1 MQDRAFQA
9 ERAIAFLAAGVAP
22 TLVVMVWS
30 VSLTTPFADLIGLF
44 GAMMVNGLLL
54 SLIPIVLT
62 TVTVR
67 GDGVTLRRI
76 WKFRWQEVTNARRRD
91 FLGFRYL
98 QVIRAGSWPAT
109 LWLPLGL
116 VGGRP
121 LVVAL
126 YDLAPSNNPIH
137 TSLESMVA
145 ELRPQSGIP

>member
-1 MQDRAFQA
+1 MAL
-9 ERAIAFLAAGVAP
+9 I
-22 TLVVMVWS
+22 VWS
-30 VSLTTPFADLIGLF
+30 VSLAIPFADLVGLF
-44 GAMMVNGLLL
+44 GAMMVNGLII
-54 SLIPIVLT
+54 SVIPIVAT

-76 WKFRWQEVTNARRRD
+76 WKFRWQEVTDARRRD
-91 FLGFRYL
+91 LLGFRYL
-98 QVIRAGSWPAT
+98 QVVRAGSWPAT

-126 YDLAPSNNPIH
+126 YDIAPSTNPIH

-145 ELRPQSGIP
+145 QGQRI